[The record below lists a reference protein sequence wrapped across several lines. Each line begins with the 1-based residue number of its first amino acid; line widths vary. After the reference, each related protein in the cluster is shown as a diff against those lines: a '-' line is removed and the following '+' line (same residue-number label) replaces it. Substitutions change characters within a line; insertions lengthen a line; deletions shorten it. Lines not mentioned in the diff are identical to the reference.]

1 MNIKKIIAGTAASA
15 LAVSA
20 MAVAASAGTVTS
32 SIPYSADDGNGNY
45 QVFLS
50 GDAVGG
56 DLYNLDPSQI
66 ASYDVTLSWEA
77 GEEDWIG
84 GACIVQYE
92 SGGWWTQI
100 GDYSNDG
107 ENRTWGNLQ
116 SGDTFNVVLPEA
128 IPADEQSVILT
139 FQNYSDGIAVNVD
152 KIVLK
157 DASGNAILTLPAEA
171 AAPAATEAT
180 EAATEAQAPAAA
192 GDTSA
197 PAATTDKNNADTGVE
212 GVAAVAGIAIVAAGA
227 VVVAKKRK

>member
-1 MNIKKIIAGTAASA
+1 MNIKKIIAGAAASA

-20 MAVAASAGTVTS
+20 MAVAASAAGPITS
-32 SIPYSADDGNGNY
+32 SIGYSADDGNGNF

-56 DLYNLDPSQI
+56 DLYNIDPSQI
-66 ASYDVTLSWEA
+66 ASYDVTLSFEA
-77 GEEDWIG
+77 GEEDWVG
-84 GACIVQYE
+84 GACVIQYE

-100 GDYSNDG
+100 GDYGTDEG
-107 ENRTWGNLQ
+107 RTWGNLK
-116 SGDTFNVVLPEA
+116 SGDTFNVVLPA
-128 IPADEQSVILT
+128 TIPADEAAVILT

-157 DASGNAILTLPAEA
+157 DAGGNAILTLPAEA

-180 EAATEAQAPAAA
+180 AAAA

>member
-1 MNIKKIIAGTAASA
+1 MNIKKIIAGVAASA

-20 MAVAASAGTVTS
+20 MAVAASAAGPITTS
-32 SIPYSADDGNGNY
+32 IGYAADDGNGNF

-66 ASYDVTLSWEA
+66 ASYDVTFSFEA
-77 GEEDWIG
+77 GEEDWVG
-84 GACIVQYE
+84 GACIIQYE

-100 GDYSNDG
+100 GDYGTDDG
-107 ENRTWGNLQ
+107 RTWGNLK
-116 SGDTFNVVLPEA
+116 SGDTFNVVLPDA

-139 FQNYSDGIAVNVD
+139 FQNYSDGIAVNID

-180 EAATEAQAPAAA
+180 TAAA

-197 PAATTDKNNADTGVE
+197 AAATTDKNNADTGVE
-212 GVAAVAGIAIVAAGA
+212 GVAAIAGIAIVAAGA

>member
-1 MNIKKIIAGTAASA
+1 MNIKKIIAGAAASA

-32 SIPYSADDGNGNY
+32 SIQYAADDGSGNY

-50 GDAVGG
+50 GDAIGG
-56 DLYNLDPSQI
+56 DPYGLDPSQI

-77 GEEDWIG
+77 GEEDWVG

-100 GDYSNDG
+100 GDYANDG
-107 ENRTWGNLQ
+107 ENRTWGNLK
-116 SGDTFNVVLPEA
+116 SGDTFNVVLPAA
-128 IPADEQSVILT
+128 IPADEPAVILT
-139 FQNYSDGIAVNVD
+139 FQNYAGDIAVNID

-180 EAATEAQAPAAA
+180 EAATAAA
-192 GDTSA
+192 GDTSV
-197 PAATTDKNNADTGVE
+197 AATAAAADKNNADTGVE